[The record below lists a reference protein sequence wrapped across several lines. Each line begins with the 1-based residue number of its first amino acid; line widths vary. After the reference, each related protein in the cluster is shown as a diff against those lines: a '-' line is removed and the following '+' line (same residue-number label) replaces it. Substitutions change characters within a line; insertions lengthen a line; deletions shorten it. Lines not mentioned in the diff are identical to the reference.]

1 MYTGTP
7 ATLLRDVPFSLLFFP
22 GYANLK
28 SIFEDYGKQGGLLS
42 SLLAGGSAGAIASG
56 AVTPADVIK
65 TRLQVAGGKERY
77 GTMVNAFRTIVREEG
92 VGALY
97 KGVVPRMVVVGPLF
111 AITLLAFEAQKAF
124 MIQSGRFSSTD
135 DDKNYTTARS

>member
-1 MYTGTP
+1 
-7 ATLLRDVPFSLLFFP
+7 
-22 GYANLK
+22 
-28 SIFEDYGKQGGLLS
+28 
-42 SLLAGGSAGAIASG
+42 
-56 AVTPADVIK
+56 
-65 TRLQVAGGKERY
+65 VAGGKERY

-124 MIQSGRFSSTD
+124 MIQSGRL
-135 DDKNYTTARS
+135 